1 MKRRITIKDIALK
14 LNISPTA
21 VSKALNDHSDISDAL
36 KQRVQEVAKEMGY
49 TPNVIAKR
57 LVTNKSNTIGC
68 FMLGR
73 HDIQEETFG
82 FHLIGGVLDEAN
94 RNEYDILLFTTTSS
108 QSPRPD
114 YIEMCLERQVEGA
127 IFTGLRLDDPY
138 LDKIQKAPFPI
149 VIVDTEIEGDNIYC
163 VTSDN
168 YGGVLK
174 AMQYLWDLGH
184 ERIAF
189 ISGHEHAQ
197 VSQIRLKAYQ
207 QFMKDKG
214 VYEEHLVFP
223 GDFTRQSGFRAALQI
238 LASKTDPTAVLV
250 ASDLMALGAIQAF
263 KRAGLHIP
271 RDISVVGIDN
281 ILACEYIEPPLT
293 TIGQNPLRMGEAA
306 VKTVLGALKYKKK
319 QRRIALEMDLIVRG
333 SCGPNLRKLGNQVEE
348 LQ

>member
-1 MKRRITIKDIALK
+1 MRFGG
-14 LNISPTA
+14 
-21 VSKALNDHSDISDAL
+21 
-36 KQRVQEVAKEMGY
+36 VQEVAKEMGY

-174 AMQYLWDLGH
+174 AIQYLWDLSH

-197 VSQIRLKAYQ
+197 VSQIRLRPTSSSERRES
-207 QFMKDKG
+207 
-214 VYEEHLVFP
+214 YENLFSWINRQTVF
-223 GDFTRQSGFRAALQI
+223 SALQF
-238 LASKTDPTAVLV
+238 SRQTDLTAVLV
-250 ASDLMALGAIQAF
+250 ASDLLALALF
-263 KRAGLHIP
+263 R
-271 RDISVVGIDN
+271 
-281 ILACEYIEPPLT
+281 PL
-293 TIGQNPLRMGEAA
+293 L
-306 VKTVLGALKYKKK
+306 
-319 QRRIALEMDLIVRG
+319 
-333 SCGPNLRKLGNQVEE
+333 
-348 LQ
+348 